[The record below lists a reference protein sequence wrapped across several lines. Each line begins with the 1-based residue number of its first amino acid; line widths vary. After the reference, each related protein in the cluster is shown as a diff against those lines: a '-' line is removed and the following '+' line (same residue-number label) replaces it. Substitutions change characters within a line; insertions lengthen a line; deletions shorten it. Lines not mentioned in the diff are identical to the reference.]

1 MNDDMMFEYLLQ
13 MGAMQ
18 PEQIEMMRKQKQ
30 IDALR
35 ERSMDMPQGQMISKH
50 YVAPSITQHAANA
63 LGGYMAGKQQ
73 KELDTKMSN
82 PNYDTNKPEGP
93 NNMPGLNQRQRQLLE
108 DLRKRRQ
115 GGGYGSTATLMLP
128 GNGPTLDDMPGY

>member
-1 MNDDMMFEYLLQ
+1 MNQDDMMFEYLIQ
-13 MGAMQ
+13 MGAMR

-35 ERSMDMPQGQMISKH
+35 ERSMDAPQGQMIGKH
-50 YVAPSITQHAANA
+50 YVAPSVTQYAAQA

-73 KELDTKMSN
+73 QGQNEAMRKM
-82 PNYDTNKPEGP
+82 TAE
-93 NNMPGLNQRQRQLLE
+93 QRKALE

-115 GGGYGSTATLMLP
+115 GGYGSTATLMLP
-128 GNGPTLDDMPGY
+128 GGGPTLDDTPGY